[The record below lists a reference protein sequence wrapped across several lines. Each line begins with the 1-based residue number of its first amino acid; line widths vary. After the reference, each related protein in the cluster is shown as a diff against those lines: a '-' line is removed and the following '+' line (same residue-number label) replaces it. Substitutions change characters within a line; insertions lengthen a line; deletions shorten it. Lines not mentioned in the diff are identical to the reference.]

1 MRFVKLRLADA
12 PVLTKAPAEIATG
25 GAKAQHAGS
34 GQEMIQRFFFD
45 GIDGE
50 AGGCA
55 VAERIEFAVDVL
67 ADVAEAALAL
77 AQATETRTEG
87 AEDLPIVFCLAPE
100 SFFHRQTIPLF
111 RMSGKWLRYGATFAA
126 WCDILRS
133 MGRVSGLKGMR
144 HIALKVRNV
153 ARSKSFYQDILGMEV
168 VWEPDPQN
176 VYLSSGCDN
185 IALHEVSRNF
195 ATGATEQQLDHLGF
209 VVATI
214 DQVKQLEETFRAS
227 GVKIVHPFKV
237 HRDGSAS
244 FYCAD
249 PDGIVIQML
258 YEPHLSSQEID

>member
-1 MRFVKLRLADA
+1 M
-12 PVLTKAPAEIATG
+12 
-25 GAKAQHAGS
+25 S
-34 GQEMIQRFFFD
+34 
-45 GIDGE
+45 
-50 AGGCA
+50 
-55 VAERIEFAVDVL
+55 RI
-67 ADVAEAALAL
+67 
-77 AQATETRTEG
+77 T
-87 AEDLPIVFCLAPE
+87 
-100 SFFHRQTIPLF
+100 
-111 RMSGKWLRYGATFAA
+111 
-126 WCDILRS
+126 
-133 MGRVSGLKGMR
+133 GLKGMR
-144 HIALKVRNV
+144 HIALKVRDV
-153 ARSKSFYQDILGMEV
+153 ERSKSFYQDILGMEV

>member
-1 MRFVKLRLADA
+1 
-12 PVLTKAPAEIATG
+12 
-25 GAKAQHAGS
+25 
-34 GQEMIQRFFFD
+34 
-45 GIDGE
+45 
-50 AGGCA
+50 
-55 VAERIEFAVDVL
+55 
-67 ADVAEAALAL
+67 
-77 AQATETRTEG
+77 
-87 AEDLPIVFCLAPE
+87 
-100 SFFHRQTIPLF
+100 
-111 RMSGKWLRYGATFAA
+111 
-126 WCDILRS
+126 
-133 MGRVSGLKGMR
+133 MR
-144 HIALKVRNV
+144 HIALKVRDV